1 MLKNSVIPE
10 TQKTHNDV
18 MDLLVDA
25 CQTVDAVQNIDGSI
39 TKQLMLD
46 PEKAWWKTHLVNSPT
61 FARFAYELKE
71 FERLADDAYN
81 NMAPSRAEIIAK
93 QILSIGLDYRYS
105 IDAKSS
111 ESLRDRH
118 NTQATLLDKMQKNRV
133 ERAYT
138 LKGDAKKSF
147 MDGILGRDR
156 ERDDM
161 ED

>member
-1 MLKNSVIPE
+1 
-10 TQKTHNDV
+10 

-25 CQTVDAVQNIDGSI
+25 CQIVEQVQNIDGSY

-61 FARFAYELKE
+61 FARFAFELKE
-71 FERLADDAYN
+71 FERMADDAYN
-81 NMAPSRAEIIAK
+81 NMTATRAEVIAK
-93 QILSIGLDYRYS
+93 QIREIGMDYRYS

-111 ESLRDRH
+111 ESLRDKN

-138 LKGDAKKSF
+138 VKGDAKNSF
-147 MDGILGRDR
+147 LQGLMGKDR
-156 ERDDM
+156 AAD

>member
-1 MLKNSVIPE
+1 
-10 TQKTHNDV
+10 

-25 CQTVDAVQNIDGSI
+25 CQTVDTVQNVDGTY

-71 FERLADDAYN
+71 FERLGGDCYN
-81 NMAPSRAEIIAK
+81 NMSAPRAEVIAK
-93 QILSIGLDYRYS
+93 QILDIGMDYRYS

-138 LKGDAKKSF
+138 LKGDAKRSF

-161 ED
+161 EE

>member
-1 MLKNSVIPE
+1 
-10 TQKTHNDV
+10 

-25 CQTVDAVQNIDGSI
+25 CQTVETVQNQDGTF

-61 FARFAYELKE
+61 FARFAFELKE
-71 FERLADDAYN
+71 FERLGEEAIY
-81 NMAPSRAEIIAK
+81 NMARPRAEVIAE
-93 QILSIGLDYRYS
+93 QIRSIGMDYRYS

-111 ESLRDRH
+111 ESLRDRN

-138 LKGDAKKSF
+138 VKGEAGKSF
-147 MDGILGRDR
+147 MSGLLGRDR
-156 ERDDM
+156 EQDEQD
-161 ED
+161 